1 MRLVLANRAILALS
15 LCSLLSV
22 QITSKLKLIF
32 KLFLGNPLSAKRL
45 VLPKTTDTVMFKVLE
60 VPFCSSANVDMF
72 NGCFYASACFGC
84 ACAGACACARPHL
97 TASAT
102 VVILTI
108 ILTCS
113 CFGEA
118 CALCNVLVGFVQ
130 LCFSPCADAACS
142 CECSWFLHICTL
154 CAHCAL

>member
-1 MRLVLANRAILALS
+1 MRLVLENRAILALS

-32 KLFLGNPLSAKRL
+32 KLLEGNPLSAKRL

-60 VPFCSSANVDMF
+60 VPFCSSTNVDMF
-72 NGCFYASACFGC
+72 NGCFYSSACFGCAC

-97 TASAT
+97 TDSAT

-130 LCFSPCADAACS
+130 LCFFPLCRCS
-142 CECSWFLHICTL
+142 LL
-154 CAHCAL
+154 L

>member
-32 KLFLGNPLSAKRL
+32 KLLEGDPLSAKRL

-60 VPFCSSANVDMF
+60 VPFCSSTNVDMF
-72 NGCFYASACFGC
+72 NGCFYASACFG
-84 ACAGACACARPHL
+84 CACARPHL

-113 CFGEA
+113 CFCEA
-118 CALCNVLVGFVQ
+118 CAMCWLDLCN
-130 LCFSPCADAACS
+130 CAFSPCADAACS

-154 CAHCAL
+154 TLCVHIVHFDRA

>member
-32 KLFLGNPLSAKRL
+32 KLLEGNPLSAKRL

-60 VPFCSSANVDMF
+60 VPFCSSTNVDML

-84 ACAGACACARPHL
+84 ACARPHF

-113 CFGEA
+113 CFCEA

-130 LCFSPCADAACS
+130 LCFFPLCS
-142 CECSWFLHICTL
+142 CSLL
-154 CAHCAL
+154 L